1 MAAQSTIVYADLDL
15 GAPQPAAAV
24 AEALAFQARESLSA
38 GQYDVR
44 LKPLTAEDMKS
55 AIRAMPS
62 GHDRL
67 AMNNNLVVLGA
78 GAMLACAAY
87 RARVVVT
94 RDPFASSEALA
105 KLLGHGTDMLR
116 VRLHDALIGAEKV
129 VCLGGPAFEAVA
141 PLVSRRPEDRMFPPM
156 ALGLAPNGKAPLL
169 VVSNEDERSGQE
181 TIALLAK
188 AFPSEEFRAF
198 DPATVFA
205 NPWKAVLQ
213 LGIARS
219 SLPGGRLSDAW
230 AGSVPV
236 LQLVNR
242 TSLMA
247 QSRRLAGV
255 ISEHVVDHGR
265 TGLLLSSP
273 EELFAALRDLLLDP
287 LPMRSVARG
296 ARRKVDPAAQ
306 WDVLLKA
313 VLQ

>member
-1 MAAQSTIVYADLDL
+1 MAAQSTIVYADVAL
-15 GAPQPAAAV
+15 GAPQPPADV
-24 AEALAFQARESLSA
+24 AKALAFQAKESLSA

-44 LKPLTAEDMKS
+44 LKALSTDDVKD

-67 AMNNNLVVLGA
+67 AMDNNLVVLGA
-78 GAMLACAAY
+78 GAMLACAPF
-87 RARVVVT
+87 RARIVIT
-94 RDPFASSEALA
+94 RDPFASTEQLALI
-105 KLLGHGTDMLR
+105 LGLGADMLR
-116 VRLHDALIGAEKV
+116 VRLHDALLGAEKV

-141 PLVSRRPEDRMFPPM
+141 PLVSRRPEHSMFPPM
-156 ALGLAPNGKAPLL
+156 AIGLAAEDKAPIL

-181 TIALLAK
+181 MLAALAK
-188 AFPSEEFRAF
+188 AFPSEDFRAF
-198 DPATVFA
+198 DPATVFD
-205 NPWKAVLQ
+205 NPWKAMLQ

-219 SLPGGRLSDAW
+219 SLPGGRLGDAW
-230 AGSVPV
+230 AGNVPV

-255 ISEHVVDHGR
+255 FAEHVVDHGR
-265 TGLLLSSP
+265 TGLLLSNP
-273 EELFAALRDLLLDP
+273 EELIAALRDLLLDP
-287 LPMRSVARG
+287 LPMRSVARA

-306 WDVLLKA
+306 WDVLLRT